1 MEKTKMRMITK
12 QYPVRD
18 MLSLHEAMNQLIDN
32 SEYGWARQDSG
43 ERIARLPIDAYS
55 TDNEIVVTAALAG
68 VKPEDVEITV
78 EGDTLTIKGEIPA
91 ALENVNYV
99 VSERF
104 HGPFSRTLQL
114 NVIIDVEKIEANF
127 DGGVLTLTLPKS
139 EDVKPRQI
147 KVKAVKAK

>member
-1 MEKTKMRMITK
+1 MRTLTRWN
-12 QYPVRD
+12 PVRD
-18 MLSLHEAMNQLIDN
+18 MLSLHEAMDRLVDN
-32 SEYGWARQDSG
+32 SAYGWSNQDNG

-78 EGDTLTIKGEIPA
+78 EGDNLTIRGEIPA
-91 ALENVNYV
+91 ALENVDYLLG
-99 VSERF
+99 ERY

-114 NVIIDVEKIEANF
+114 NVTVDVEQIEASF

-139 EDVKPRQI
+139 EEVRPKQI

>member
-1 MEKTKMRMITK
+1 MRTLTKWN
-12 QYPVRD
+12 PVRD
-18 MLSLHEAMNQLIDN
+18 MLSLHEAMDRLVD
-32 SEYGWARQDSG
+32 SSAYGWSNQDSG
-43 ERIARLPIDAYS
+43 ERVVRLPIDAYS

-78 EGDTLTIKGEIPA
+78 EGDNLTIRGEIPA
-91 ALENVNYV
+91 ELENVNYLLN
-99 VSERF
+99 ERY

-114 NVIIDVEKIEANF
+114 NTTVDVEHIEANF

-139 EDVKPRQI
+139 EEVRPKQI